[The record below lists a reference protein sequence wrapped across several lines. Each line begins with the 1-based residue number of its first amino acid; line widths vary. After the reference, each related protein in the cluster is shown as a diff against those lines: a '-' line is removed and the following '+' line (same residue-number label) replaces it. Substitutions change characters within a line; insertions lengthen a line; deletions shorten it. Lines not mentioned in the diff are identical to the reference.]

1 MLATVANFERTHEG
15 ADVSNLTDKNINLSL
30 THSRMSD
37 SDNEA
42 ANQMEDEERE
52 REERNQ
58 IWSCFMQYDVEQ

>member
-1 MLATVANFERTHEG
+1 MSAHREG
-15 ADVSNLTDKNINLSL
+15 QDVSNLTDKNINLSR

-37 SDNEA
+37 SENEA
-42 ANQMEDEERE
+42 ANQIEEEERE